1 MSRKKTAIIIGFFV
15 AWFVVIR
22 WVLPMCGVGT

>member
-1 MSRKKTAIIIGFFV
+1 MSWKKATLITGFFV
-15 AWFVVIR
+15 AWFVLIR

>member
-1 MSRKKTAIIIGFFV
+1 MSRKKTAIIICIFV
-15 AWFVVIR
+15 GWFVVIR